1 MENRE
6 SKRGR
11 PPKNPA
17 IGTKT
22 NAQRQREYR
31 ERQKESIATRH
42 SHEWTVSECLSVLSG
57 TYRENDALGKAA
69 WMQLGALLG
78 YCDAAH

>member
-17 IGTKT
+17 IGSKT
-22 NAQRQREYR
+22 VAQRQREYR
-31 ERQKESIATRH
+31 ERQKESIATGN
-42 SHEWTVSECLSVLSG
+42 SHEWTVSECLAVLSG
-57 TYRENDALGKAA
+57 TYRENNAIGKAA
-69 WMQLGALLG
+69 WLQLGKLLG
-78 YCDAAH
+78 YCDVAN